1 MAWYSN
7 KIYLFIHSFVRSFIF
22 LLFFVV
28 VLFHKVF
35 QVYQVIVVS
44 KVQLDDLV
52 SLVLLAKKE
61 IVVNMVT
68 KENAYVQ

>member
-1 MAWYSN
+1 M
-7 KIYLFIHSFVRSFIF
+7 
-22 LLFFVV
+22 
-28 VLFHKVF
+28 
-35 QVYQVIVVS
+35 IVVS